1 MPGWL
6 RRHITACP
14 DCAAHHEEQ
23 RQVATALTRAGEHM
37 PGAPPFLKT
46 RIMNAVASE
55 GVPKTGWLATQWPHA
70 IAVAGIILLLAWAF
84 IPRPV
89 EQPAPSM
96 AGNKPTPETRQAQ
109 VEQQPTAPLELP
121 GVPQPHVKNALT
133 KLGGSFT
140 APYTSEFQNLKNDL
154 ADTRDFLGGRLASLS
169 LAGFNIK

>member
-1 MPGWL
+1 
-6 RRHITACP
+6 
-14 DCAAHHEEQ
+14 
-23 RQVATALTRAGEHM
+23 
-37 PGAPPFLKT
+37 
-46 RIMNAVASE
+46 MNAVASE
-55 GVPKTGWLATQWPHA
+55 EAAETGWLTTQWPHA

-89 EQPAPSM
+89 EQPVPYM
-96 AGNKPTPETRQAQ
+96 AGNKPDPETRQAQ
-109 VEQQPTAPLELP
+109 VEQPAAPLELP